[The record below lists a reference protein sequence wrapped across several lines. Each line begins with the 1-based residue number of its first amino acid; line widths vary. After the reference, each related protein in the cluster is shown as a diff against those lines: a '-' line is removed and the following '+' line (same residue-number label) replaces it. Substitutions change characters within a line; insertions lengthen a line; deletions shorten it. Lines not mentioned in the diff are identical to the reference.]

1 MTIDATPTS
10 PVTDAAPASLAADP
24 TTAALKLVDVNL
36 AATVEQAS
44 VGSDPYR
51 IDADGAPY
59 VPVGDGGIVLG
70 VRLGDGVWEHP
81 ADHAAPGA
89 CLVHP
94 DPAAGYALAAQAC
107 IGNPV
112 TVRTGAA
119 AGRVGVVVGKRGEG
133 GRVIAAFPQET
144 LRLLRPG
151 DQAAVRGRGAG
162 AADPVPGVTIRNID
176 PALLAVLP
184 ITVQPGAL
192 AVGVRA
198 QLPSK
203 LVGNGIGRPTPMWD
217 LDLQLTPAT
226 ARRYL
231 AAGLRLGDLVAITD
245 LDARFNAGY
254 RRGWVTIGVVV
265 HGGSPQPGHG
275 PGVVAILIG
284 PAGLLR
290 ARPDAA
296 GHHGL
301 SEEAAFHAVR
311 DVL

>member
-1 MTIDATPTS
+1 MTIDATSAGREIDATQAG
-10 PVTDAAPASLAADP
+10 PVIDARP
-24 TTAALKLVDVNL
+24 AALRLVDVNL

-51 IDADGAPY
+51 IDADGFPY

-81 ADHAAPGA
+81 GDHAAPGA
-89 CLVHP
+89 CLVHQ

-119 AGRVGVVVGKRGEG
+119 AGRAGVVVGKRGEG
-133 GRVIAAFPQET
+133 GRVIAAFRQDT
-144 LRLLRPG
+144 LGLLRPG
-151 DQAAVRGRGAG
+151 DQVAVRGRGAG

-184 ITVQPGAL
+184 VTFEPGAL

-198 QLPSK
+198 RLPSK

-226 ARRYL
+226 ARRYE

-254 RRGWVTIGVVV
+254 RRGWVTIGLVA

-275 PGVVAILIG
+275 PGVTAVLTG
-284 PAGLLR
+284 PAGSLL
-290 ARPDAA
+290 ARPDAT

-301 SEEAAFHAVR
+301 SEEAALDAVR
-311 DVL
+311 DLL

>member
-1 MTIDATPTS
+1 MTIDATPAGRAIDATPAG
-10 PVTDAAPASLAADP
+10 PVIDARPD
-24 TTAALKLVDVNL
+24 ALRLVDVNL

-51 IDADGAPY
+51 IDADGFPY

-70 VRLGDGVWEHP
+70 VRLGDGAWEHP

-89 CLVHP
+89 CLVHQ

-119 AGRVGVVVGKRGEG
+119 AGRAGVVVGKRGEG
-133 GRVIAAFPQET
+133 GRVIAAFRQDT

-151 DQAAVRGRGAG
+151 DQVAVRGRGAG

-184 ITVQPGAL
+184 VTFEPGAL

-198 QLPSK
+198 RLPSK

-226 ARRYL
+226 ARRYE

-254 RRGWVTIGVVV
+254 RRGWVTIGLVA

-275 PGVVAILIG
+275 PGVTAVLTG
-284 PAGLLR
+284 PAGSLL
-290 ARPDAA
+290 ARPDAT

-301 SEEAAFHAVR
+301 SEEAALDAVR
-311 DVL
+311 DLL

>member
-1 MTIDATPTS
+1 MTTDVTPAGLAIDAK
-10 PVTDAAPASLAADP
+10 PAGLR
-24 TTAALKLVDVNL
+24 LVDVNL

-51 IDADGAPY
+51 IDVDGAPY

-81 ADHAAPGA
+81 GDHAAPGA
-89 CLVHP
+89 CLIHQ

-107 IGNPV
+107 IGNLV

-119 AGRVGVVVGKRGEG
+119 AGRAGVVVGKRGEG
-133 GRVIAAFPQET
+133 GRVIATFPQDT

-151 DQAAVRGRGAG
+151 DQLAVRGRGTG
-162 AADPVPGVTIRNID
+162 AEDPVPGVTIRNID
-176 PALLAVLP
+176 PALLALLP
-184 ITVQPGAL
+184 VTVGSQTL
-192 AVGVRA
+192 DVGVRA

-217 LDLQLTPAT
+217 LDLQLNPAT
-226 ARRYL
+226 ARRHE

-254 RRGWVTIGVVV
+254 RRGWVTIGLVV

-290 ARPDAA
+290 ASADPA
-296 GHHGL
+296 GHRGL
-301 SEEAAFHAVR
+301 SEEAALGAVR
-311 DVL
+311 DLL